1 VYIRRLPAITVALC
15 LATAALP
22 IAAQTLSLSSST
34 IASAGA
40 ASLSLA
46 FSAGTT
52 PAAALQWTI
61 QYPATG
67 ISAIAATAGPAL
79 TAAGKTLQCTPGTG
93 AYTCVASGMN
103 STAIASGVVATLA
116 VTAGGTSPLT
126 LSNTLAAD
134 PTGTALTSSSSGGTV
149 SVGASVPTL
158 SSLACSATSLS
169 GASSSTCTVT
179 LSAAATAATTVALTS
194 NNPAVK
200 VPASVTIAAGST
212 TAPFTAT
219 SSGSTNAA
227 VTLTAALSG
236 VSQTATLTLTT
247 TAVPTL
253 TTLACNPTSLS
264 GASSSSCTVTLS
276 AAATAATAV
285 ALSSNNTAVVVPES
299 VNVLA
304 GSATAHFSAVASSS
318 LNATVVL
325 TATLN
330 GTPKTTNLALTTSTF
345 SARLHASDGSYVDP
359 QGFTWQADNSF
370 TGGSLYATS
379 NTVANTN
386 MPLLYKGVRYG
397 SFSYQFT
404 VPNGNYTV
412 NLKFAEIVQ
421 NSIGQRVFSVAVN
434 GTAALSNFD
443 VVAAAGGPFVAIDK
457 AIPVTVNEGVINIAF
472 VKQVGDPMINAI
484 EIVQGT
490 AMSQTMMTA
499 PTALAVNQI
508 NAGGPSYTDREGVVW
523 SADQEFTGG
532 STWSTTEAITNTATP
547 ALYQTC
553 RYGEFYYPIAVP
565 NGAYTVTLKFAEISR
580 TAAGQRQFNVQID
593 GVPVLTNFDI
603 IKAIGGPNIAVD
615 KTFSATVTNG
625 VLVLGFT
632 AGAADLP
639 LVSAIQITPAQ

>member
-1 VYIRRLPAITVALC
+1 MYIRRSPAIAVALF
-15 LATAALP
+15 LANAALP
-22 IAAQTLSLSSST
+22 LAAQTLNLSSTT

-40 ASLSLA
+40 AALSLT

-116 VTAGGTSPLT
+116 VTAGGTSQLT
-126 LSNTLAAD
+126 VSNTLAAD

-158 SSLACSATSLS
+158 SSVACSPTSLS

-179 LSAAATAATTVALTS
+179 LSAAATAATPVTLTS
-194 NNPAVK
+194 NNTALK
-200 VPASVTIAAGST
+200 VPASVSVAAGST
-212 TAPFTAT
+212 TAQFTAA
-219 SSGSTNAA
+219 SSGSTSAT
-227 VTLTAALSG
+227 VTVTAGLSG
-236 VSQTATLTLTT
+236 VSKTATLTLTT
-247 TAVPTL
+247 TGVPTL
-253 TTLACNPTSLS
+253 TALTCNPTSLS
-264 GASSSSCTVTLS
+264 GASSSSCTVTLG

-285 ALSSNNTAVVVPES
+285 ALSSNNTAVVVPAS
-299 VNVLA
+299 VNILA
-304 GSATAHFSAVASSS
+304 GSATAQFSAVASSS
-318 LNATVVL
+318 LNATVTL

-330 GTPKTTNLALTTSTF
+330 GTSKTTNLALTTSTF

-359 QGFTWQADNSF
+359 QGFTWHADNGF

-379 NTVANTN
+379 NIVANTN
-386 MPLLYKGVRYG
+386 MPSLYKGIRYG
-397 SFSYQFT
+397 SFSYRFT

-421 NSIGQRVFSVAVN
+421 DSIGQRVFSVAVN
-434 GTAALSNFD
+434 GAVALANFD

-457 AIPVTVNEGVINIAF
+457 PIPVSVTNGVINIGF

-490 AMSQTMMTA
+490 AVSPTMMAA
-499 PTALAVNQI
+499 PATLTVNRI
-508 NAGGPSYTDREGVVW
+508 NSGGPAYTDAERVVW
-523 SADQEFTGG
+523 SADQQFTGG
-532 STWSTTEAITNTATP
+532 ATYSTTQPITNTGAQQ
-547 ALYQTC
+547 LYQTC

-565 NGAYTVTLKFAEISR
+565 NGNYTVTLKFAEISR
-580 TAAGQRQFNVQID
+580 TAAGQRQFNVQIG

-603 IKAIGGPNIAVD
+603 IQAVGGPNIAID
-615 KTFSATVTNG
+615 KAFSATVSNG

-632 AGAADLP
+632 PGAADLP
-639 LVSAIQITPAQ
+639 LVSAILINPAP